1 MTFRKN
7 TADPLYLEEKKD
19 YFLRKN
25 VKKCHKPQK
34 IGSARV
40 QSPNQANKTSENPNI
55 FLPTVENVS
64 ERA

>member
-34 IGSARV
+34 IRSARV
-40 QSPNQANKTSENPNI
+40 QLPNQANKTSENPNI

-64 ERA
+64 EQA